1 MAALKYDKVSAKA
14 AAAVKRFIIF
24 YDIRADTYNGDF
36 RKN

>member
-1 MAALKYDKVSAKA
+1 MAALKYDRVSAKA

-24 YDIRADTYNGDF
+24 CDMRTDTYNGNF